1 MLDLSHNSLDE
12 QAGLHLGPAI
22 AANEWLDSLNLSWNH
37 LRHKGAYSVA
47 LALKVIIAHF
57 LTSLDFEIA
66 RITFV
71 VGKSEANC
79 E

>member
-1 MLDLSHNSLDE
+1 MKSLDLSHNSLDE

-47 LALKVIIAHF
+47 LALKVIFGFKDIFIWLYVSIKVIAH
-57 LTSLDFEIA
+57 
-66 RITFV
+66 
-71 VGKSEANC
+71 
-79 E
+79 